1 MPERGPERPMPPV
14 AGSQPLSMGA
24 DTAGMTGISTVVGIG
39 RSMAVAAVLVLA
51 LAGCS
56 GSDLPAGTDPVS
68 DVSPVITVPPTIG
81 PTGCEPGSPAERVS
95 EGLEVQG
102 TIDVPGEEL
111 WALFDIDGPITW
123 QEPIPVYWRIGGD
136 RSLRITLI
144 GPNDRVA
151 PVPAP
156 MPKPHETWERPGEP
170 WMGTITFPQPGCW
183 RIFVERAKRQG
194 DMWVDVV

>member
-1 MPERGPERPMPPV
+1 MN
-14 AGSQPLSMGA
+14 GA
-24 DTAGMTGISTVVGIG
+24 SFTLAIG
-39 RSMAVAAVLVLA
+39 RARVVTAVALLG
-51 LAGCS
+51 LAGC
-56 GSDLPAGTDPVS
+56 GGADLPAGTDPVS
-68 DVSPVITVPPTIG
+68 DASPVVTVPPTIG
-81 PTGCEPGSPAERVS
+81 PVGCEPGSPATRLP

-102 TIDVPGEEL
+102 TIDAPGEEL
-111 WALFDIDGPITW
+111 WALFETAGPITW

-136 RSLRITLI
+136 RSLRITLV

-183 RIFVERAKRQG
+183 RIFVERARRQG
-194 DMWVDVV
+194 DLWLEVV